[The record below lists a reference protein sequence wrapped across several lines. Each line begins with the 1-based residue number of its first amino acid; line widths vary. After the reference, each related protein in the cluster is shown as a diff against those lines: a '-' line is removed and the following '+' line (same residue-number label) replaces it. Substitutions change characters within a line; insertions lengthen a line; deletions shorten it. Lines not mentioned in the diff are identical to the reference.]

1 MEALDPCLPGGSTE
15 VPTHLCICEPPGN
28 SWECVE
34 PKTLGVFLCL
44 LKKVHFKDMGVN
56 LVGLVLCRVRS
67 QLCWVWCPCSI
78 LSSQRAPRLRT
89 TWKHWQPFFA
99 ATATWEHL
107 LLVCCCSRSG
117 VNFLEEKKKKKG
129 NNASPSLS
137 KSTQLS
143 TTFYVAMKCPSTLP
157 LVMWQHVTGSTAFFS
172 PALSSRHQ
180 TWLAKDQK
188 HSPSHTKCSG

>member
-1 MEALDPCLPGGSTE
+1 MEALDPCPPGGSTE

-44 LKKVHFKDMGVN
+44 LKKVPFKDMGVN

-67 QLCWVWCPCSI
+67 QLFWVGCPCSI
-78 LSSQRAPRLRT
+78 LSPQRAPRLRT
-89 TWKHWQPFFA
+89 TWKHWQPFIA

-117 VNFLEEKKKKKG
+117 VNFLEEKKKKKRQQRK
-129 NNASPSLS
+129 SLL
-137 KSTQLS
+137 K
-143 TTFYVAMKCPSTLP
+143 
-157 LVMWQHVTGSTAFFS
+157 
-172 PALSSRHQ
+172 
-180 TWLAKDQK
+180 QK
-188 HSPSHTKCSG
+188 HSTEHHILCGNEMSFHPASGHVAACDREHSILLTSPFFKAPDLTCQGSEAFPQPH